1 MQRIGPRKAWQTL
14 ARHIIKFGILDNDQE
29 YFKSREYELHAALAN
44 MDNLTVN
51 LEPDPEREFYE
62 THTADEIRK
71 ITGRSRT
78 AIYNYAG
85 LRGWHT
91 KGALKK

>member
-1 MQRIGPRKAWQTL
+1 MRHVGPLEAWQTL
-14 ARHIIKFGILDNDQE
+14 ARYIIKFGVLDNDLD
-29 YFKSREYELHAALAN
+29 YFNSDAYQLHAALAN
-44 MDNLTVN
+44 
-51 LEPDPEREFYE
+51 LENCTIELKPDPEREFYE

-71 ITGRSRT
+71 ITGRSLT

-91 KGALKK
+91 KGAIKK